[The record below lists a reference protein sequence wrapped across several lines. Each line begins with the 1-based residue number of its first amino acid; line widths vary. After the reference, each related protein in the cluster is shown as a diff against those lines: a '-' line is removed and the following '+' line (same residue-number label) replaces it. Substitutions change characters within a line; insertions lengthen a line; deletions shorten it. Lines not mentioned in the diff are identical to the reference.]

1 MDWQNQTHRLYVLFA
16 ILGLVA
22 VGGVVYIY
30 WNLNYHKP
38 IEQGIFSNPPSEE
51 VSDANFNKAIKAN
64 RDIFSSPYNIKK
76 R

>member
-38 IEQGIFSNPPSEE
+38 IEQGIFSNPPSKE
-51 VSDANFNKAIKAN
+51 VLDANFDTAKEASRK
-64 RDIFSSPYNIKK
+64 IFSMPRNIIK